1 MIPDYQSMM
10 LPVLKL
16 AADGEIKVQ
25 NAVIKLADELG
36 LSDEER
42 EQLLPSGKQAVFS
55 NRVHWAKTYLK
66 QAGLLRYPRRGHFE
80 ITDRGREVLSNPPDV
95 LNTAFLDA
103 FQDFQEFRDRKK
115 EDQGEPAFV
124 SEIKKPSDATP
135 DEELRIAHRKIND
148 ALAADLLDK
157 VREAS
162 PAFFEELIVQ
172 LLIAMG
178 YGGSSEEAG
187 RALGRAGDDGVDGV
201 IDQDPLGVDQIYI
214 QAKRYAEGNSVGAGA
229 IRDFFGALSLKKAQK
244 GIFVT
249 TSTFSSSATE
259 TAKGLG
265 SRIVLIDGVYLARL
279 LVRYGIGCRVEG
291 ILEIKKIDEEF
302 FPD

>member
-1 MIPDYQSMM
+1 MIPDYQSLM

-16 AADGEIKVQ
+16 AAEGEIKVRD
-25 NAVIKLADELG
+25 AVAKLADDLN

-42 EQLLPSGKQAVFS
+42 EQLLPSGKQAVFA

-66 QAGLLRYPRRGHFE
+66 QASLLRYPRRGHFE
-80 ITDRGREVLSNPPDV
+80 ITDRGREVLSNPPASLDTAY
-95 LNTAFLDA
+95 LNG
-103 FQDFQEFRDRKK
+103 FQDFQDFRDRKK
-115 EDQGEPAFV
+115 EDQGGPLETH
-124 SEIKKPSDATP
+124 EISKGTDATP

-148 ALAADLLDK
+148 ALAADILDK
-157 VREAS
+157 VREAN

-178 YGGSSEEAG
+178 YGGSSEETG
-187 RALGRAGDDGVDGV
+187 RALGRSGDDGVDGV

-265 SRIVLIDGVYLARL
+265 SRIVLINGPYLAKL
-279 LVRYGIGCRVEG
+279 LVRYGIGCRVEDV
-291 ILEIKKIDEEF
+291 LEIKKIDEEF